1 MVEREEYVRRSTI
14 TLRYCDYEVP
24 VLSLGNGTRSMLA
37 IALCEMLGLC
47 LFYGMWTVYDSTRET
62 QISLHLHC
70 QGGQFLSCISNR
82 DHVFS
87 KKGSASGLSS
97 YSPL

>member
-1 MVEREEYVRRSTI
+1 MVEQEEYVRQATI
-14 TLRYCDYEVP
+14 TLRYGVYEVP
-24 VLSLGNGTRSMLA
+24 VLSLGNDTRYIPV

-47 LFYGMWTVYDSTRET
+47 LSYGRWTVYDATRET
-62 QISLHLHC
+62 QISLHLHR

-87 KKGSASGLSS
+87 KKGSASGLSR